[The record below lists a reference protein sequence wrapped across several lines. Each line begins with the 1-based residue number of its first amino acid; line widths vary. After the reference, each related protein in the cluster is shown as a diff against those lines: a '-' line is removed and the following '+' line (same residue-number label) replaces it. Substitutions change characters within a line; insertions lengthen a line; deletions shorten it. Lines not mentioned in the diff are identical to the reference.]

1 MHVRQLAELAAA
13 IALEGH
19 ALIASDAEI
28 SAHSQEEY
36 WAASKCRLDRWGRL
50 LRRLAEAARVT
61 VRPIALRAER
71 VRPVL
76 EEIFVSELLTR
87 LWTAVACGYDAA
99 RGRAECEPVARNI
112 WSGHLEAR
120 RRLLALLADGRVITL
135 PEALRLNKV
144 RRRVERWTDMLLGH
158 LASTVAIDEFCFEPA
173 RARDFA
179 QDAGSAGAG
188 KLRFVQQQLV
198 LVSLRASLEGCLS
211 PGSCNRDLNRRIGG
225 AIARMLAEARVDAA
239 ALVPSLW
246 LERIEQGACEAET
259 LLARLWQLER
269 DPCAAVTAAE

>member
-1 MHVRQLAELAAA
+1 MHVRELAELAGAV
-13 IALEGH
+13 ALQGR
-19 ALIASDAEI
+19 ALMAGKAEL
-28 SAHSQEEY
+28 STQSQEEY

-50 LRRLAEAARVT
+50 LRRLAEAARLT
-61 VRPIALRAER
+61 VRPPALQEAR

-76 EEIFVSELLTR
+76 EEIFASELLTR

-120 RRLLALLADGRVITL
+120 RRLLALLADGRVISL
-135 PEALRLNKV
+135 PEAMRLNKV
-144 RRRVERWTDMLLGH
+144 RRRVERWTDMLLGY
-158 LASTVAIDEFCFEPA
+158 LAGAVAIDEFCFEPA

-179 QDAGSAGAG
+179 QDVDDAQAS
-188 KLRFVQQQLV
+188 KLRSVQQQIV

-211 PGSCNRDLNRRIGG
+211 RDSGNRDLNRRIGG
-225 AIARMLAEARVDAA
+225 AILRMFAEAHVDAA

-246 LERIEQGACEAET
+246 LERIEQGASDAET
-259 LLARLWQLER
+259 LLASLWQLER
-269 DPCAAVTAAE
+269 DPLAAVTAAE

>member
-1 MHVRQLAELAAA
+1 MHVCELAELAAA
-13 IALEGH
+13 MALQGRV
-19 ALIASDAEI
+19 LIAGRVELSTL
-28 SAHSQEEY
+28 HQKEY

-50 LRRLAEAARVT
+50 LRRLAQAARLPE
-61 VRPIALRAER
+61 RPPALREER

-76 EEIFVSELLTR
+76 EEIFASELLTR

-120 RRLLALLADGRVITL
+120 RRLLTLLADGRVISL
-135 PEALRLNKV
+135 PEAIRLNKV
-144 RRRVERWTDMLLGH
+144 RRRVERWTDMLLGY
-158 LASTVAIDEFCFEPA
+158 LASAVAIEEFCFEPA

-179 QDAGSAGAG
+179 QDAGGAG
-188 KLRFVQQQLV
+188 GGPQRSLQHQIV

-211 PGSCNRDLNRRIGG
+211 PGGGNRDLNRRIGG
-225 AIARMLAEARVDAA
+225 AIVRILAEAQVDAA
-239 ALVPSLW
+239 AMVPSLW
-246 LERIEQGACEAET
+246 LERIEQEASEAET

-269 DPCAAVTAAE
+269 DPGAAVTAAE

>member
-1 MHVRQLAELAAA
+1 MHVRELAELAAA
-13 IALEGH
+13 VALQGRTLM
-19 ALIASDAEI
+19 AGSAEL
-28 SAHSQEEY
+28 STHGQEEY

-50 LRRLAEAARVT
+50 LRRLAEAGRLT
-61 VRPIALRAER
+61 VRPPALREER

-76 EEIFVSELLTR
+76 EEILASELLTR

-99 RGRAECEPVARNI
+99 KGRTECEPVARNI

-120 RRLLALLADGRVITL
+120 RRLLALLADGRVISL

-144 RRRVERWTDMLLGH
+144 RRRVERWTDMLLGY
-158 LASTVAIDEFCFEPA
+158 LASAVAIDEFCFEPA

-179 QDAGSAGAG
+179 QDAESSGAAMP
-188 KLRFVQQQLV
+188 RAMQQHLV

-211 PGSCNRDLNRRIGG
+211 PDSVNRDLNRRIGG
-225 AIARMLAEARVDAA
+225 AIVRMLAEAQVDAT

-246 LERIEQGACEAET
+246 LARIEQGASEAED

-269 DPCAAVTAAE
+269 EACPAVTAAD

>member
-1 MHVRQLAELAAA
+1 MHVRELAELAAA
-13 IALEGH
+13 VALHGR
-19 ALIASDAEI
+19 ALVAGSEEI
-28 SAHSQEEY
+28 GLHNQEEY

-50 LRRLAEAARVT
+50 LRRLAEAARLS
-61 VRPIALRAER
+61 VRPPALQEER

-76 EEIFVSELLTR
+76 EEIFASELLTR

-99 RGRAECEPVARNI
+99 RGRAECGPVARNI

-144 RRRVERWTDMLLGH
+144 RRRVERWTDMLLGY
-158 LASTVAIDEFCFEPA
+158 LVGVVPVDEFCFEPG

-179 QDAGSAGAG
+179 QDAQDG
-188 KLRFVQQQLV
+188 KGKTLQSVQQQIV
-198 LVSLRASLEGCLS
+198 LVSLRASLEGCLG

-225 AIARMLAEARVDAA
+225 AILRMLADARVDAA

-246 LERIEQGACEAET
+246 LERIEHGASEAET

-269 DPCAAVTAAE
+269 DPCPVVTAAE